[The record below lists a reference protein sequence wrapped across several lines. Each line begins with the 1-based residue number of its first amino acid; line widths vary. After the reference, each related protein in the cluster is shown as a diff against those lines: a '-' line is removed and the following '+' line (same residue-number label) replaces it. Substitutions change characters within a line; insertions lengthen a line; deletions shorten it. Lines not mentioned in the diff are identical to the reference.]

1 MIQSI
6 KGIPLHPFD
15 KLCTLFTSNF
25 MPTFI
30 LYTSVPDID
39 EEIETTLHHEV
50 SEIISNVIGKSKD
63 FIMTVFHAGVSIRF
77 GQTDQLA
84 AYCEFKNVGTL
95 SSKVTDELSRLLCPL
110 LTTKL
115 DLNSKA
121 IYIEFQES
129 ERHLWGWDSSTFA

>member
-15 KLCTLFTSNF
+15 KLSMLFTTNF

-77 GQTDQLA
+77 GQTDQFA
-84 AYCEFKNVGTL
+84 AYCELKNVGTL
-95 SSKVTDELSRLLCPL
+95 SSKVTDELSRLLCSL

-115 DLNSKA
+115 DVNPKT

-129 ERHLWGWDSSTFA
+129 ERHLWGWNSSTFA

>member
-15 KLCTLFTSNF
+15 KLCMLFTTNF

-50 SEIISNVIGKSKD
+50 SEIISNVIGNQK
-63 FIMTVFHAGVSIRF
+63 I
-77 GQTDQLA
+77 
-84 AYCEFKNVGTL
+84 L
-95 SSKVTDELSRLLCPL
+95 S
-110 LTTKL
+110 
-115 DLNSKA
+115 
-121 IYIEFQES
+121 
-129 ERHLWGWDSSTFA
+129 

>member
-6 KGIPLHPFD
+6 KGSMLHPFD
-15 KLCTLFTSNF
+15 KLCMLFTSNF

-63 FIMTVFHAGVSIRF
+63 FIMTVFHAGVSMRF
-77 GQTDQLA
+77 EQTDQFA

-95 SSKVTDELSRLLCPL
+95 SSKVTDELSRLLCSL

-115 DLNSKA
+115 DVNPKA
-121 IYIEFQES
+121 MY
-129 ERHLWGWDSSTFA
+129 

>member
-6 KGIPLHPFD
+6 KGISLHPFD
-15 KLCTLFTSNF
+15 KLCMLFTSNF

-39 EEIETTLHHEV
+39 EEIETILHYEV
-50 SEIISNVIGKSKD
+50 SEIISNVIGKSKI

-77 GQTDQLA
+77 GQADQFA
-84 AYCEFKNVGTL
+84 AYCELKNVGTL
-95 SSKVTDELSRLLCPL
+95 SSKVTDELSRLLCSL

-115 DLNSKA
+115 DLKPKA

-129 ERHLWGWDSSTFA
+129 ERHLWGWDNSTFA